1 MNIKYLDIKN
11 KISKY
16 KNDLRIK
23 KKPFIR
29 NFNIK
34 FLFRKKLHFI
44 HIGKTAGSSIRNSLI
59 HFNNSQKKYHFN
71 IYGHSFKLYH
81 LAKKEKYFLTIRN
94 PVNRFVSGFL
104 SQQNRVKF
112 EIENKITE
120 EEKYIK
126 GFKEREAFKNF
137 SDANHLAESL
147 FSDDLAIKTK
157 AGSAMKNT
165 KHLNDPYADYF
176 SKEDLIERK
185 PLFVLEL
192 EKLDSDFSEFC
203 KKFKLEVIALP
214 KEKKLTH
221 KGDYSNNKEL
231 SEGAILNL
239 KKWYKDDFD
248 LYYFILENKKNWNI
262 RK

>member
-11 KISKY
+11 KILKY
-16 KNDLRIK
+16 KNYLRIK
-23 KKPFIR
+23 KNFFIR

-59 HFNNSQKKYHFN
+59 HFNNSQKKYHFF

-112 EIENKITE
+112 LIENKITE
-120 EEKYIK
+120 
-126 GFKEREAFKNF
+126 KEREAFKNF

-157 AGSAMKNT
+157 AGSAMKNI
-165 KHLNDPYADYF
+165 KHVNDPYTDYF
-176 SKEDLIERK
+176 SKENLIERT
-185 PLFVLEL
+185 PSFVLEL
-192 EKLDSDFSEFC
+192 EKLDADFYEFC
-203 KKFKLEVIALP
+203 KKLKLEIIELP

-262 RK
+262 GK

>member
-1 MNIKYLDIKN
+1 MNMKYLDIKN
-11 KISKY
+11 KILKF
-16 KNDLRIK
+16 KNYVHIK
-23 KKPFIR
+23 KIFIIR

-44 HIGKTAGSSIRNSLI
+44 HIGRTAGSSIRNSLI
-59 HFNNSQKKYHFN
+59 HFNNSQNKYHFN

-81 LAKKEKYFLTIRN
+81 LGKKEKYFLTIRN
-94 PVNRFVSGFL
+94 PLNRFVSAFL
-104 SQQNRVKF
+104 CRQNRAKF
-112 EIENKITE
+112 EIEKKTE
-120 EEKYIK
+120 EIRKYKISAE
-126 GFKEREAFKNF
+126 ERESIQNF

-157 AGSAMKNT
+157 ASSAMTNI
-165 KHLNDPYADYF
+165 KHVNDPFVDYF

-185 PLFVLEL
+185 PLFVLES

-239 KKWYKDDFD
+239 KKWYNDDFD